1 MTITPAFRPGAL
13 EGCFISHEV
22 KSILVLSDQDITLES
37 CAPSSTSNPIQISG
51 GGTRSKAS
59 EPKNEN
65 MKLKRSSGISVVLQ
79 IYDCSGGRSYS
90 HIRSWS
96 TSERLCLCQTWLL
109 HTFASL
115 QEKKPFLWKVDNKQ
129 HPRISSRLDSCLHLE
144 GLLEAGLPFLKFFNS
159 ENARNKLLWI
169 SVEIVEFFPSPAS
182 NTCKGEEYCTL
193 NHPSLP
199 NAFKNFSNCCLW
211 QKKTLFSLNYQRKIF
226 FMC

>member
-22 KSILVLSDQDITLES
+22 KSILVLSDQDIILES

-96 TSERLCLCQTWLL
+96 TSEKLCLCQTSLL

-115 QEKKPFLWKVDNKQ
+115 QEKTPFLLKVGNKQ
-129 HPRISSRLDSCLHLE
+129 HPRISSRPDSYLCLE
-144 GLLEAGLPFLKFFNS
+144 GLLEVSLPLLRFFNS
-159 ENARNKLLWI
+159 ESERNSLLLI
-169 SVEIVEFFPSPAS
+169 CSKS
-182 NTCKGEEYCTL
+182 
-193 NHPSLP
+193 
-199 NAFKNFSNCCLW
+199 
-211 QKKTLFSLNYQRKIF
+211 KILSF
-226 FMC
+226 TGIEHI